1 MWSGGRG
8 VALVAAMAVL
18 AGCSTQAPKAPKPTP
33 RPLVNLTCG
42 ALEIGVHPT
51 VAGISTGRIVPG
63 RGVANIEVGMTRDQ
77 VIARVGPPVC
87 EVGSPGSIAEDI
99 WDFAPV
105 SPDPPHTATRLLV
118 FFDRGP
124 DRDPKA
130 KIMNIVAAGGGFQL
144 EDGSPAFGPGTYVHF
159 ARLYA
164 GRITS
169 SSSGDVWTYR
179 VSPDAGD
186 TSGVIT
192 QFNGREP
199 GPNALD
205 QGTVGVQ
212 ATGLPAN

>member
-1 MWSGGRG
+1 MLLTVFAGI
-8 VALVAAMAVL
+8 VA
-18 AGCSTQAPKAPKPTP
+18 CSTSASTVSRPTTTPKPI
-33 RPLVNLTCG
+33 VNVTCG
-42 ALEIGVHPT
+42 ALEIGVDPP
-51 VAGISTGRIVPG
+51 VAGLSSGRIVPG
-63 RGVANIEVGMTRDQ
+63 RGVANIDLGMTRDQ
-77 VIARVGPPVC
+77 VIATVGRPVC